1 MAIAIGPFC
10 CYDADDDDNDDVV
23 HLMHIFGM
31 CGHGGMKSKMP
42 FGRCWGWVGDQIKH
56 IKYPVIVVGH

>member
-1 MAIAIGPFC
+1 MPIAIGPFC

-31 CGHGGMKSKMP
+31 CGHGGMML
-42 FGRCWGWVGDQIKH
+42 GVG
-56 IKYPVIVVGH
+56 G